1 MTYGLGRAEIL
12 SAQANGLTLL
22 VLALL
27 IVYGAIVRLVSP
39 PEVHGGVVL
48 VVALA
53 GIPINLL
60 GGTDPV
66 AAVTTTTAASTSRA
80 PTGTS

>member
-22 VLALL
+22 VLAGL
-27 IVYGAIVRLVSP
+27 IVYGAIVHLVSP
-39 PEVHGGVVL
+39 PEVHGTVVL

-53 GIPINLL
+53 GIPSTCWRR
-60 GGTDPV
+60 GSSRAASDGTSG
-66 AAVTTTTAASTSRA
+66 ASTSRA